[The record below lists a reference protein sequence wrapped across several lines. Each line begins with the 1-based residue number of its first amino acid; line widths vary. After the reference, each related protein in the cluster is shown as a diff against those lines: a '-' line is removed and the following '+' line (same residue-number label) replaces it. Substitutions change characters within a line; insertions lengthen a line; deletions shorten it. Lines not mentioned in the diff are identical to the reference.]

1 MTVSA
6 TPTGYA
12 DAVVSNSSLNDGE
25 IDTSTVRGSDVNND
39 GKFLMPHEDDMTMNE
54 FLDINESPSSSP
66 GIHYIQKQVWTPLSR
81 LNTNYIRSSLVWPNS
96 AQ

>member
-25 IDTSTVRGSDVNND
+25 IYTSTVRGSDVNND

-66 GIHYIQKQVWTPLSR
+66 GIHYIQKQV
-81 LNTNYIRSSLVWPNS
+81 
-96 AQ
+96 